1 MIGRIQ
7 KTVLAVGIGS
17 VFLATGCAET
27 FKQDE
32 AAAKQMPVDCRTAQ
46 GDLRVLQSEKAN
58 VVERIAMGVTM
69 IYPASAVL
77 SLIVGVEGTKYQ
89 VATNEYNDAIDQ
101 KIAQIKSTCGIK

>member
-7 KTVLAVGIGS
+7 KAALAVGIGGA
-17 VFLATGCAET
+17 FLATGCAEM
-27 FKQDE
+27 FEKDE
-32 AAAKQMPVDCRTAQ
+32 AGAKQMPVHCATAQ
-46 GDLRVLQSEKAN
+46 GDLRVLQGEKAN
-58 VVERIAMGVTM
+58 VVERMAMGVTM

-77 SLIVGVEGTKYQ
+77 GLLTGTEDTKYQ